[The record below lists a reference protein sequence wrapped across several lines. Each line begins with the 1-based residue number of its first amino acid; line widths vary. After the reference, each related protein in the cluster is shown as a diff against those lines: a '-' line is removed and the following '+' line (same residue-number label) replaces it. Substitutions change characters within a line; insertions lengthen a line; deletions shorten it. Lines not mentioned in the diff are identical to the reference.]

1 MPEHAERIASVSP
14 DTAATA
20 PTIYFEDLEVGRV
33 HELGSF
39 SLSEAEMIAFA
50 ERFDP
55 APFHVDPDLADES
68 FFGGIVASG
77 LHTLSAAYRL
87 VWDGLT
93 SDVALVAGRRVTFR
107 MKAPV
112 RPGEEITVRVA
123 VTEVRDAKRPEH
135 GIGVFAA
142 EALHPSGVVA
152 MEATFEALVLRRTP
166 LEA

>member
-1 MPEHAERIASVSP
+1 MGDVST
-14 DTAATA
+14 DAAATA
-20 PTIYFEDLEVGRV
+20 PRIYFEDLEVGRV

-39 SLSEAEMIAFA
+39 SLTEAEMIAFA

-55 APFHVDPDLADES
+55 APFHVDPELADGS

-93 SDVALVAGRRVTFR
+93 SNVALVAGRRVTFQ

-112 RPGEEITVRVA
+112 RPGELISVRVS

-135 GIGVFAA
+135 GIGVFSA
-142 EALHPSGVVA
+142 EALHATGVVA
-152 MEATFEALVLRRTP
+152 MEATFEALVERRNAAP
-166 LEA
+166 ANAGE